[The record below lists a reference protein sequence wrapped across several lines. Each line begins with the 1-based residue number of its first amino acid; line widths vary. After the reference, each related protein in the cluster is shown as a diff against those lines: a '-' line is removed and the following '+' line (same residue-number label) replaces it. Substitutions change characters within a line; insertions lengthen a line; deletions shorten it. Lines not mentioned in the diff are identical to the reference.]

1 MARLI
6 AFAEGYQESAHAIGA
21 WGGSKASRA
30 IGRAVRE
37 LAEADTLPDP
47 NDSRG
52 FVPRPRD
59 ATVEIWAH
67 AHSVRGTRLVLWYQ
81 ADDEVLTLFAL
92 TRR

>member
-1 MARLI
+1 VARLI
-6 AFAEGYQESAHAIGA
+6 AFAEGYRKSAHAIGA

-47 NDSRG
+47 NDSHG
-52 FVPRPRD
+52 LVPRPRD

-81 ADDEVLTLFAL
+81 TDEDVLTLFAV
-92 TRR
+92 TQR